1 MKYSVL
7 TIPYQSRSLNS
18 KSRTRQGKQG
28 SSRACNAEDQDPSSV
43 GLVRAARTSFPE
55 EPAKTTGETDT
66 ENA

>member
-28 SSRACNAEDQDPSSV
+28 RRACNAEDQDPSSV
-43 GLVRAARTSFPE
+43 GLVGAARTSFPE

-66 ENA
+66 EDA